1 MRIQCTCLVAARTSM
16 CTNRQCCGADNAKG
30 WLGLVLGTRMWYSFA
45 NAMQDDE
52 AAFEKRL
59 DNLCRELGARG
70 KLEPKPAV
78 AEGVPPASAPK
89 APPTRRVQAAAP
101 APEPAPAPATPPRAA
116 VVAGPAPA
124 PAPAQSFSPSM
135 QMPPMDRQPGGSLAE
150 MTTLLKAVRQDAML
164 EREELEAKV
173 RRELAPA
180 PAPELITADEL
191 SEFQARLERLEIED
205 EIKFEVEDLV
215 CDFLEVQ
222 ADSGGAITAATVFG
236 GAAGNT
242 VGKLHKLVA
251 VSHGLV
257 SDAAL
262 ARRIKKS
269 FT

>member
-1 MRIQCTCLVAARTSM
+1 
-16 CTNRQCCGADNAKG
+16 
-30 WLGLVLGTRMWYSFA
+30 
-45 NAMQDDE
+45 
-52 AAFEKRL
+52 
-59 DNLCRELGARG
+59 
-70 KLEPKPAV
+70 
-78 AEGVPPASAPK
+78 
-89 APPTRRVQAAAP
+89 
-101 APEPAPAPATPPRAA
+101 
-116 VVAGPAPA
+116 
-124 PAPAQSFSPSM
+124 
-135 QMPPMDRQPGGSLAE
+135 MDRQPGGSLAE

-164 EREELEAKV
+164 EREELEAKL
-173 RRELAPA
+173 RSELAA

-269 FT
+269 FTF